1 LTDKRLPAI
10 SARFLLGLLALW
22 LACPAAWAQLR
33 ARLPTGEW
41 IEVATNG
48 QDFALAAQWL
58 PEPAGPRPSLPR
70 LDSLARAGAFRP
82 GPLLPIDEQPAYWLR
97 LELQNPGPAH
107 FEGYLVANQFTSNT
121 LYWAGPAPGH
131 SQNGYAVP
139 YAQASLATLVTHLG
153 FGLGPGST
161 QVFYVR
167 LAGPYEPAPLKLT
180 LADGVATRKWL
191 SRVQIEDWVVVGLLA
206 GMMLYNL
213 LLFGLLR
220 GRGYLFYSLYNLGVL
235 GWIGGDTICTVFF
248 TEISHFGLGIPWV
261 HGSIVLFQVAY
272 LGFVRSY
279 FRSARQFPRWDLA
292 LKWMQWYYWVPVLV
306 LGAEWY
312 LVRFVFSEWLLL
324 FGGLVAALASFGLG
338 YHAWRVGYAPARY
351 YLLASSLLVVAVLVV
366 VVAYLV
372 DPYGTLMKLYAA
384 SLLKF
389 AVVLESVLFAFALAS
404 RYNLLKA
411 EVEQK
416 RLENAELART
426 QEVAMRSLAEEQ
438 NHVLEQRVDERTRAL
453 REANDAK
460 DKLMTIISHDL
471 RGPVASVQLALSVL
485 GDEPLPPQAAELV
498 QQLGGEVTHLRQ
510 TIDNLLNWSYAQRQG
525 IVADL
530 QPIDLHLLAEEKVA
544 LFQAAARQK
553 GIALTNQLP
562 APLPALADPQ
572 QVRLVLHNLLANAL
586 KFTHAGG
593 QVALYGWL
601 HANWVEVAVTDSGT
615 GIAPENLARLFN
627 LATHFSER
635 GTSGEGGTGL
645 GLLLCKEMVEK
656 NGGTIGVQSELGRGS
671 RFWFTL
677 PKVGG

>member
-1 LTDKRLPAI
+1 LTDKQLPAI
-10 SARFLLGLLALW
+10 SARFLFCWLALLLAS
-22 LACPAAWAQLR
+22 PVAWAQLR
-33 ARLPTGEW
+33 ARLPDGQW
-41 IEVATNG
+41 LPIGADG
-48 QDFALAAQWL
+48 QDFAAAGQWL
-58 PEPAGPRPSLPR
+58 AEPPGPRPSLPQ

-82 GPLLPIDEQPAYWLR
+82 GPLRPADPQPAYWLR

-107 FEGYLVANQFTSNT
+107 FEGYLVTNQFASSAI
-121 LYWAGPAPGH
+121 YWAGPAPGH
-131 SQNGYAVP
+131 SQNGYTVP
-139 YAQASLATLVTHLG
+139 YAQASLATLVAHLG
-153 FGLGPGST
+153 FGLAPGSP

-167 LAGPYEPAPLKLT
+167 LAGPYQPAPLKLT
-180 LADGVATRKWL
+180 LADGPATRKWL
-191 SRVQIEDWVVVGLLA
+191 ARAQIEDWVVIGLLG

-220 GRGYLFYSLYNLGVL
+220 SRGYLFYSLYNLGVL
-235 GWIGGDTICTVFF
+235 GWIGGDTICTLFF
-248 TEISHFGLGIPWV
+248 VETTHLGLSIPWV
-261 HGSIVLFQVAY
+261 HGSIALFQTAY
-272 LGFVRSY
+272 LGFVRAY
-279 FRSARQFPRWDLA
+279 FGSARQFPRWDLA
-292 LKWMQWYYWVPVLV
+292 LKWMQRYYWAPVLV

-312 LVRFVFSEWLLL
+312 HSRLIFSEWLLL

-338 YHAWRVGYAPARY
+338 YQAWRAGYTPARY
-351 YLLASSLLVVAVLVV
+351 YLLASSLLMVAVVV
-366 VVAYLV
+366 LVVAYLV
-372 DPYGTLMKLYAA
+372 DPYGTLMKLYAS

-389 AVVLESVLFAFALAS
+389 AIALESVLFAFALAS

-416 RLENAELART
+416 RLENAELARA

-438 NHVLEQRVDERTRAL
+438 NRVLEQRVDERTRAL

-460 DKLMTIISHDL
+460 DKLMTIVSHDL
-471 RGPVASVQLALSVL
+471 RGPVASLQLALSVL
-485 GDEPLPPQAAELV
+485 GDEPLPREAAELV

-525 IVADL
+525 IVADP

-586 KFTHAGG
+586 KFTRAGG

-601 HANWVEVAVTDSGT
+601 HANWVEVAATDTGT

-656 NGGTIGVQSELGRGS
+656 NGGHIGVQSELGRGS

-677 PKVGG
+677 PRVGG